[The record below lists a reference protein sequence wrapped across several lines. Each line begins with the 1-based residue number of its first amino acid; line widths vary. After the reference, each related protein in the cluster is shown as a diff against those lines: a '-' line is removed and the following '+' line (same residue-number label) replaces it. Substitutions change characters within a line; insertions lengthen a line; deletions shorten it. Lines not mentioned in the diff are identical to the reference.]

1 MEQVRYSKIQPKT
14 IVLSTKLQG
23 ITRVCEVYN
32 PERRAEV
39 PCALCKAE
47 FEYIEI
53 CLLTTQPPYPKQK
66 N

>member
-32 PERRAEV
+32 LEGRAEV

-47 FEYIEI
+47 FAYIEI
-53 CLLTTQPPYPKQK
+53 CLLTTQPPYPNQK